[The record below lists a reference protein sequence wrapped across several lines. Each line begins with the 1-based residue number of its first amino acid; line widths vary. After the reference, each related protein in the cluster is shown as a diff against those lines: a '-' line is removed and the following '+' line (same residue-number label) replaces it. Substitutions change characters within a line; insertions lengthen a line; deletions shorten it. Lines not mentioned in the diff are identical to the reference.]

1 MKFYSTD
8 GNHIVAAWVATGLL
22 IPIIFVFIAFAA
34 HFYLKVHNFNLFWI
48 LMIYVSLPKLVGH
61 KSEVYEHNLK
71 ELELLKD
78 QLDIE
83 DQDVQSGV
91 GNHIIWRTGWILEV
105 QEFIVVITEYIAEL
119 QFQR

>member
-1 MKFYSTD
+1 
-8 GNHIVAAWVATGLL
+8 
-22 IPIIFVFIAFAA
+22 
-34 HFYLKVHNFNLFWI
+34 
-48 LMIYVSLPKLVGH
+48 MIYVSLPKLVGH